1 MGGNQNKEKTEEQIR
16 EDMKRRWDNFS
27 QSKEVQSEQ
36 QKKEN
41 KDQNDNKEIKKKEE
55 KKINDKNEEKNTNK
69 PLDSINELEKSK

>member
-41 KDQNDNKEIKKKEE
+41 KDQNGNEETKKKKKKKLMIRMK
-55 KKINDKNEEKNTNK
+55 KKIQ
-69 PLDSINELEKSK
+69 IIHWIQ